1 MTGALPRPALYQ
13 LADAFQL
20 GSVVPAYAFWVLL
33 GASLFLLG
41 SLWQALAAA
50 NKALAEA
57 RAALANAARAAE
69 AGAALAS
76 ANAARAA
83 EAGAALASATAAIAT
98 LASALD
104 HALDRQR
111 AASVEGDDSSAAHAT
126 TSVSDGEQWY

>member
-41 SLWQALAAA
+41 SLWLALAAA

-57 RAALANAARAAE
+57 RAAL
-69 AGAALAS
+69 